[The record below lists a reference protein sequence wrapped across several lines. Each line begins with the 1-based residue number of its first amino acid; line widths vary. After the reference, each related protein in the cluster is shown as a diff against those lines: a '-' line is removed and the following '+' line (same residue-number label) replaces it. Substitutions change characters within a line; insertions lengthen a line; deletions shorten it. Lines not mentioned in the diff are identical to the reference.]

1 MKAFHSFKPTMTKE
15 EREIVEKIN
24 NSFSEHGLQILVEEQ
39 QNYSSNSHFHVF
51 IVFDEKKNIGRR
63 EKPLPDAEEIRAL
76 MQAGRTADEIA
87 AVLGVGRATLF
98 RHLKKSETSHSG
110 D

>member
-1 MKAFHSFKPTMTKE
+1 MKAFCSYKPTMTRK
-15 EREIVEKIN
+15 EREIIEKIN
-24 NSFSEHGLQILVEEQ
+24 NTFSEYGLQVLIEEQ
-39 QNYSSNSHFHVF
+39 EQYSINTRFHVF

-63 EKPLPDAEEIRAL
+63 EKPLPDADEIREL

-87 AVLGVGRATLF
+87 ASLGVGRATLF
-98 RHLKKSETSHSG
+98 RHLKKSETSQAS